1 MSDPIFEVR
10 NSFYLGNFQACINEA
25 QKSKFDNKEKH
36 LFMYRSYIATKK
48 YGVVSNEVDGS
59 RGKEYKAIL
68 QLSQYMSGDERT
80 KQSIVEQIEKLE
92 DTQEPDEYVHL
103 IVAAQIYFL
112 ENRFE
117 DAIRI
122 LHGVDQLE
130 CTALTIQALLKLDRV
145 DLARKELKKM
155 QEKDED
161 ATISQLANAWVI
173 LATGTGGDK
182 LEEAYYIFHDLA
194 TKYGTTPLLLNGQ
207 AASLIARG
215 KYDEAEPLLQEALE
229 KDSNNAEALIN
240 LIALSHFTGK
250 GPDVAAR
257 FLNQLKD
264 GNHRHPFVTD
274 FANKEK
280 ELDQLILRTNPIN

>member
-10 NSFYLGNFQACINEA
+10 NAFYLGNFQACINEA
-25 QKSKFDNKEKH
+25 QKSKVISEEKD
-36 LFMYRSYIATKK
+36 LFMYRSYIAIKK
-48 YGVVSNEVDGS
+48 YGVILNEVSDN
-59 RGKEYKAIL
+59 RGRDFKSIR
-68 QLSQYMSGDERT
+68 QLARYLSSDPRDRN
-80 KQSIVEQIEKLE
+80 SIVDEVEKIDDSRE
-92 DTQEPDEYVHL
+92 SNEYVHL
-103 IVAAQIYFL
+103 IVAAQIAFL
-112 ENRFE
+112 ENRYE
-117 DAIRI
+117 DCIRF

-130 CTALTIQALLKLDRV
+130 CSALTIQALLKLDRI

-173 LATGTGGDK
+173 LSHGTGVEK

-207 AASLIARG
+207 AVSLIARG
-215 KYDEAEPLLQEALE
+215 KYDEAEALLQEALE

-264 GNHRHPFVTD
+264 GNHTHPFVSD
-274 FANKEK
+274 FANKER
-280 ELDQLILRTNPIN
+280 ELDRLIQ

>member
-10 NSFYLGNFQACINEA
+10 NTFYLGNFQACINEA
-25 QKSKFDNKEKH
+25 QKSKIASKEKD

-48 YGVVSNEVDGS
+48 YGVVLNEVSES
-59 RGKEYKAIL
+59 RGREFKAIR
-68 QLSQYMSGDERT
+68 QLAEYLSGDSNT
-80 KQSIVEQIEKLE
+80 KQSISQQLEQI
-92 DTQEPDEYVHL
+92 DGSHEPDEYVHL
-103 IVAAQIYFL
+103 IVAAQICFL
-112 ENRFE
+112 ENRYE
-117 DAIRI
+117 DALRF
-122 LHGVDQLE
+122 LHGSDHLE
-130 CTALTIQALLKLDRV
+130 CSAFTIQALLKLART
-145 DLARKELKKM
+145 DLAGKELKKM
-155 QEKDED
+155 QEKDYD

-173 LATGTGGDK
+173 LSTGIGGDK
-182 LEEAYYIFHDLA
+182 LEEAFYIFHDLSA
-194 TKYGTTPLLLNGQ
+194 KYGTTPLLLNGQ
-207 AASLIARG
+207 AVSLIARG

-264 GNHRHPFVTD
+264 GNHSHPFVTD

-280 ELDQLILRTNPIN
+280 ELDQLIQRANPIN